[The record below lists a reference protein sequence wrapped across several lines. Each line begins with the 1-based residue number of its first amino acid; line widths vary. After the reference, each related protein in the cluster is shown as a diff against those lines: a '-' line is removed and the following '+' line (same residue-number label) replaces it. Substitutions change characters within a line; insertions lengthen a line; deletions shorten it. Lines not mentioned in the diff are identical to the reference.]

1 MTREARLEAALQEI
15 ADPIGTLRKRAEAQ
29 GTRLNGLM
37 IPHIVTPHY
46 LSQIARDAL
55 AIKDAAP
62 PASRSPFTWEARAD
76 VQPIVH
82 LGTKEDCEAWMR
94 TVGGKDVFVMGDH
107 GKAVLVGIVMHTSA
121 RSLP

>member
-1 MTREARLEAALQEI
+1 MSSPTATQEQFSGFSSGELLRRARTLREIAERETPRERRRLERLALEH
-15 ADPIGTLRKRAEAQ
+15 E
-29 GTRLNGLM
+29 
-37 IPHIVTPHY
+37 
-46 LSQIARDAL
+46 
-55 AIKDAAP
+55 DAARHARTFAP
-62 PASRSPFTWEARAD
+62 VSRSPFTWEARAD

-82 LGTKEDCEAWMR
+82 IGTKEDCEAWMR